1 MQKYLKFQHDGDLS
15 GFSLPCLTLA
25 CLLVLQPA
33 LAAKPQHSERYLL
46 CRFIRLRRFLLN
58 YILPSIVRAQKDSL
72 KGQEQLSIMLA
83 TRPPCEKVP
92 ERLSEAPK
100 TQHGMYSSLPG
111 ASLDASVD
119 PSSPFICVHLWHESR
134 PIQRTECHLHISA
147 MQNAAP
153 FVPSSL
159 VPGRQMVARLRSA
172 ECAIMCR
179 RRAQG

>member
-1 MQKYLKFQHDGDLS
+1 MPDFGPLAGTTTRVGCTAAAFRP
-15 GFSLPCLTLA
+15 LP
-25 CLLVLQPA
+25 LVQVDW
-33 LAAKPQHSERYLL
+33 
-46 CRFIRLRRFLLN
+46 LRRFLLN

-92 ERLSEAPK
+92 ERLPEAPK
-100 TQHGMYSSLPG
+100 TQHGMYSSLPC
-111 ASLDASVD
+111 ANLDASVD
-119 PSSPFICVHLWHESR
+119 PSSPFICVHLWHGSR

-147 MQNAAP
+147 MQDAAP

-179 RRAQG
+179 RRAQGQGEAMQISD